1 MYKAFILI
9 LYVILSGVM
18 YIFFVHQRMDN
29 MIIARIYIRNIGDFK
44 ELLVMCLC

>member
-9 LYVILSGVM
+9 LYVILSGLM
-18 YIFFVHQRMDN
+18 YIFLYINPDN